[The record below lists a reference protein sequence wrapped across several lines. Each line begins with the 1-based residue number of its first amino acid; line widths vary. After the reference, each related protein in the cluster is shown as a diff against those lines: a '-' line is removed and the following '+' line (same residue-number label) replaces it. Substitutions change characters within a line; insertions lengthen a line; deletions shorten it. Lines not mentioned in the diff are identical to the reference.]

1 MDKLAEYTRRLLEIS
16 ARLKKYGEMGSIA
29 QYDMTATAP
38 AGAAARR
45 GKLMAFIRAESR
57 KILLS
62 PQTLETVEFLSQQEN
77 FSRLDDRLKGELR
90 QYRRSIDK
98 VTGVPEKLL
107 TELAALTQTTE
118 QMWIHCKHSGEYGE
132 LKKNLSRMIALQKEV
147 AACRLEAQGLDK
159 PAHPLDPIIDETD
172 ADMTVAKLTPLF
184 DEIRR
189 RTVPL
194 LKQVAASGHRPDM
207 AFVSVG
213 CSEEVQRRIAWQL
226 LEKIGYSSQY
236 GVMGKGEHPC
246 TYGVNRWD
254 VRFTDHFYENNL
266 LQGTISAMHEG
277 GHGIYEMN
285 VDESLMDM
293 LVGSGSHGAMHES
306 SSRFWENI
314 VGRSLPFWEFAAPIF
329 SREAGL
335 DGVTPEMF
343 WRAIN
348 RVEPGPVRIYADE
361 LSYNLHIMMRFE
373 LEKQLFD
380 GGLSVDDLDD
390 AWNTLSKEYLGVL
403 PAKPAEGWAQD
414 MHWPAGMF
422 GYFQSYT
429 LGNLYSAQIAAHLCR
444 QLPEF
449 DQLLREGNFAPVRQ
463 WLADHWYRY
472 GQIYTNDQLLRQ
484 MTGEDLQAGYL
495 CDYLESKF
503 SELYNL

>member
-1 MDKLAEYTRRLLEIS
+1 M
-16 ARLKKYGEMGSIA
+16 
-29 QYDMTATAP
+29 
-38 AGAAARR
+38 
-45 GKLMAFIRAESR
+45 
-57 KILLS
+57 
-62 PQTLETVEFLSQQEN
+62 
-77 FSRLDDRLKGELR
+77 
-90 QYRRSIDK
+90 
-98 VTGVPEKLL
+98 
-107 TELAALTQTTE
+107 
-118 QMWIHCKHSGEYGE
+118 
-132 LKKNLSRMIALQKEV
+132 
-147 AACRLEAQGLDK
+147 
-159 PAHPLDPIIDETD
+159 
-172 ADMTVAKLTPLF
+172 
-184 DEIRR
+184 
-189 RTVPL
+189 
-194 LKQVAASGHRPDM
+194 
-207 AFVSVG
+207 
-213 CSEEVQRRIAWQL
+213 
-226 LEKIGYSSQY
+226 
-236 GVMGKGEHPC
+236 
-246 TYGVNRWD
+246 
-254 VRFTDHFYENNL
+254 
-266 LQGTISAMHEG
+266 
-277 GHGIYEMN
+277 
-285 VDESLMDM
+285 
-293 LVGSGSHGAMHES
+293 
-306 SSRFWENI
+306 
-314 VGRSLPFWEFAAPIF
+314 
-329 SREAGL
+329 
-335 DGVTPEMF
+335 TPEMF

-429 LGNLYSAQIAAHLCR
+429 LGNLYSAQIAAHLRR